1 MTVLI
6 MTKPRKLQYR
16 DDLQKYLNINN
27 AVESKKKHL
36 DKENKGILQYL
47 VIMMIQQ
54 PQALYQFY

>member
-1 MTVLI
+1 

-27 AVESKKKHL
+27 AVESKKKNL